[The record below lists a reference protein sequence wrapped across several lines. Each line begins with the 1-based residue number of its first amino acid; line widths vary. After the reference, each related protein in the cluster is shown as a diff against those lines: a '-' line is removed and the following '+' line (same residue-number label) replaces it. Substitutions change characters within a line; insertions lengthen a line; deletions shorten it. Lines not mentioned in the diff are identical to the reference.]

1 MKVSVRPEMLLW
13 ACIRAGI
20 APFEVEDHFPQFP
33 AWERGEKQPT
43 LKQLEAFARA
53 THTPIGYLF
62 LPEPP
67 EEKLPIPD
75 FRTVADAAIGPPSPD
90 LLDTLYLCQ
99 QRQDWYRE
107 FVLLEGDRPL
117 PFVGSVR
124 VGEDVVRVAR
134 EMRKHLSFDLEERRT
149 LPSWA
154 EALRNFIGQADAAG
168 VLVMVSGVVGS
179 NNRRK
184 IDPKE
189 FRGFALADELAP
201 LVFINGAD
209 TKGAQMFTL
218 AHELAHIWIGQSAL
232 SDAVLSMLPT
242 RKIERWCNQVAAE
255 FLVPMEVLKT
265 ELDRN
270 ADLRTELDRLAKRFK
285 VSTLVILRRM
295 HDAGALD
302 AESFRQAY
310 QQELQR
316 LLKTVKGGGGN
327 FYLTLGARVGKR
339 FARALVISTMEGRS
353 SFTEALRLLSF
364 RKMSTFNELGHSL
377 GVMM

>member
-1 MKVSVRPEMLLW
+1 MLLW

-242 RKIERWCNQVAAE
+242 RKIDRWCNQVAAE